1 MDSSTSYNYN
11 DKYNDKDK
19 QNKIPEPPAPEID
32 IRTMESD
39 LRAFKEGGGELPGAG
54 VRTVF
59 TPTSFNEEER
69 NEKELAQQPINE
81 IPGYSGPE
89 KPIFEIEESSSG
101 QNQRNFIKF
110 IFLII
115 GILVGII
122 GLGLLGYYVI
132 FPMIFR

>member
-1 MDSSTSYNYN
+1 MDSSISYN
-11 DKYNDKDK
+11 YNDKDK

-32 IRTMESD
+32 IRTMKSD

-59 TPTSFNEEER
+59 TPTNFNEER
-69 NEKELAQQPINE
+69 NSKELAQQPINE

-89 KPIFEIEESSSG
+89 KPIFEAEEAVTNQG
-101 QNQRNFIKF
+101 QRNFIKF

-122 GLGLLGYYVI
+122 GLGLVGYYVV
-132 FPMIFR
+132 FPMLFK